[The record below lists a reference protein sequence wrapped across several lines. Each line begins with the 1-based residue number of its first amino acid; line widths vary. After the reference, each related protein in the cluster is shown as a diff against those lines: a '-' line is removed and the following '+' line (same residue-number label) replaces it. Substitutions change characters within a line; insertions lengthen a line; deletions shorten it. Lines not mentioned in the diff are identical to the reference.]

1 MKIKALIAFFLM
13 GSVSL
18 AAQKNYQLQ
27 SPDKNCKQLLR

>member
-18 AAQKNYQLQ
+18 AAQKTISCNRLT
-27 SPDKNCKQLLR
+27 KNCKQLLR